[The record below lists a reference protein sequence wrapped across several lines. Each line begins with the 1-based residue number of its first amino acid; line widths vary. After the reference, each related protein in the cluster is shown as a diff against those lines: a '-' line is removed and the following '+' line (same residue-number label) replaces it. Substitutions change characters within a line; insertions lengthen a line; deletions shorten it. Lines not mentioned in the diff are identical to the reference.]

1 LLSRCGRMEE
11 SDYSLRLRSIFGTG
25 FLIQKQE
32 GTAMQKKILVVD
44 NHPLIVSFMANILA
58 EAGHQVVTAVD
69 GLSALDVLK
78 SYTPDVIFIDLIMPN
93 ISGDKLCR
101 IIRKTPELDEVYI
114 IILSAIAAD
123 QQFDFREVGA
133 DACIAK
139 GPMNHLA
146 SNVLKALDQVDGSRT
161 SRTPDFTY
169 GVDLVHPREITKELL
184 AVKRHFELVL
194 ESMAEGILEVT
205 ANGRIVY
212 ANPVAVRLV
221 GTPEEE
227 LLASSLKD
235 VFEGPD
241 RDRIVEILKSEKA
254 PSNNGHQIMSFS
266 IRGRQLHLKVL
277 PVSGE
282 TLTFIIILNDV
293 TEQKKI
299 EIQLQQAQKLEAVG
313 KLAGGIAHDFNNILT
328 AIMGNISL
336 AKIYT
341 SPNDKSYSKLDAA
354 EQAAIRAK
362 SLTQQLLPFSKC
374 GTPVKRIIQLQPI
387 LKDMSGLFFKNS
399 GASCELSL
407 AEEVWPVDADGQQ
420 IRTVLQNILANAAQ
434 ANKGSGVITL
444 KASNVL
450 IDTDRFYPLKPG
462 RYVAI
467 AIQDQGGGLPEE
479 SIARIFDPYVT
490 IDETPKGLE
499 LVTAYSI
506 VKKHGGE
513 IVVESEAGK
522 GSTFHIYLPAAELK
536 PKEEAFGA
544 PKSTRAKG
552 RILVMDDEE
561 IIREVVGAL
570 LKHLGYT
577 VEYARDGVEALNLH
591 EQSKSSGRP
600 FDAILMDL
608 TIVDGMGGKETIER
622 LLQIDPEVKAI
633 VSSGYSTDPVMS
645 RFRDYG
651 FVAAL
656 DKPYKLNEL
665 SAVLDEVLHEKQI
678 QESPNRFGEM
688 CASGEH

>member
-1 LLSRCGRMEE
+1 MPLHCGKTG
-11 SDYSLRLRSIFGTG
+11 SSGSSLRLHAIFGTA
-25 FLIQKQE
+25 LKIQEQE

-44 NHPLIVSFMANILA
+44 NHPLIVSFMASLLA

-101 IIRKTPELDEVYI
+101 IIRKTPELDDVYI

-123 QQFDFREVGA
+123 QKFDYREIGA

-146 SNVLKALDQVDGSRT
+146 SHVLKALDQVDGSRT
-161 SRTPDFTY
+161 SRSPDFTY
-169 GVDLVHPREITKELL
+169 GLELVHPREITRELL

-205 ANGRIVY
+205 TSGRIVY

-221 GTPEEE
+221 GTSEEE
-227 LLASSLKD
+227 LLASSLRE
-235 VFEGPD
+235 VFEGAD
-241 RDRIVEILKSEKA
+241 RDRIDVILRSEKA
-254 PSNNGHQIMSFS
+254 FSSNGHQSTSFS
-266 IRGRQLHLKVL
+266 IRGRQVYLKAL
-277 PVSGE
+277 PVSSE
-282 TLTFIIILNDV
+282 ALTFIIILTDV
-293 TEQKKI
+293 TEQRKI
-299 EIQLQQAQKLEAVG
+299 ELQLQQAQKLEAVG

-336 AKIYT
+336 AKIYA
-341 SPNDKSYSKLDAA
+341 SPDDKAYSKLEAA
-354 EQAAIRAK
+354 EQASIRAK

-374 GTPVKRIIQLQPI
+374 GTPVKRITHLQPI
-387 LKDMSGLFFKNS
+387 LKDMTALFFKDC

-407 AEEVWPVDADGQQ
+407 ADDVWPVDADGQQ
-420 IRTVLQNILANAAQ
+420 LRTVLQNILTNAAQ
-434 ANKGSGVITL
+434 ANKGSGVITVR
-444 KASNVL
+444 ASNVL
-450 IDTDRFYPLKPG
+450 VDTNRYFPLKPG

-479 SIARIFDPYVT
+479 SIAGIFDPYIT
-490 IDETPKGLE
+490 IDETQKGLE

-513 IVVESEAGK
+513 IVVESEVGK
-522 GSTFHIYLPAAELK
+522 GTTFHIYLPAAEMKLK
-536 PKEEAFGA
+536 QESLGGLRSA
-544 PKSTRAKG
+544 RAKG

-570 LKHLGYT
+570 LKHLGYS
-577 VEYARDGVEALNLH
+577 VEYARDGVEALSLYQ
-591 EQSKSSGRP
+591 QSKSSGSP
-600 FDAILMDL
+600 FDTVLMDL

-665 SAVLDEVLHEKQI
+665 SAVLDEVLHENGI
-678 QESPNRFGEM
+678 QETPDPLGEM
-688 CASGEH
+688 RASGGH

>member
-1 LLSRCGRMEE
+1 
-11 SDYSLRLRSIFGTG
+11 
-25 FLIQKQE
+25 
-32 GTAMQKKILVVD
+32 MQKKILVVD
-44 NHPLIVSFMANILA
+44 NHPLIVSFMANLLA

-123 QQFDFREVGA
+123 QKFDYREIGA

-161 SRTPDFTY
+161 SRSPDFTY
-169 GVDLVHPREITKELL
+169 GLDLVHPREITRELL

-221 GTPEEE
+221 GTSEEE
-227 LLASSLKD
+227 LLASSLED

-241 RDRIVEILKSEKA
+241 RDRVGEILKSKKA
-254 PSNNGHQIMSFS
+254 FSSNGHQSTSFN
-266 IRGRQLHLKVL
+266 IRGRQVYLKAL

-282 TLTFIIILNDV
+282 ALTFIILLNDV

-336 AKIYT
+336 AKIYA
-341 SPNDKSYSKLDAA
+341 SPDDKAYSKLEAA
-354 EQAAIRAK
+354 EQASIRAK

-387 LKDMSGLFFKNS
+387 LKDMTGLFFKDC

-407 AEEVWPVDADGQQ
+407 ADDVWPVDADGQQ
-420 IRTVLQNILANAAQ
+420 IRTVVQNILTNAAQ
-434 ANKGSGVITL
+434 ANKGSGVITV

-450 IDTDRFYPLKPG
+450 IDTNRFFPLKPG

-467 AIQDQGGGLPEE
+467 AIRDQGGGLPEE
-479 SIARIFDPYVT
+479 SIARVFDPYFT
-490 IDETPKGLE
+490 IDETKKGLE

-522 GSTFHIYLPAAELK
+522 GTTFHIYLPAAEMK
-536 PKEEAFGA
+536 PKQEAFGG
-544 PKSTRAKG
+544 PKPARAKG

-570 LKHLGYT
+570 LKHLGYS
-577 VEYARDGVEALNLH
+577 VEYARDGVEALSLYQ
-591 EQSKSSGRP
+591 QSKSSGRP
-600 FDAILMDL
+600 FDTLLMDL

-665 SAVLDEVLHEKQI
+665 SAVLDEVLHENGI
-678 QESPNRFGEM
+678 QDTPDLFGEM
-688 CASGEH
+688 RASGDH

>member
-1 LLSRCGRMEE
+1 MPDAVRTIHMEE
-11 SDYSLRLRSIFGTG
+11 GNT
-25 FLIQKQE
+25 
-32 GTAMQKKILVVD
+32 MQKKILVVD
-44 NHPLIVSFMANILA
+44 NHPLIVSFMANLLA

-78 SYTPDVIFIDLIMPN
+78 SFTPDVIFIDLIMPN

-101 IIRKTPELDEVYI
+101 IIRKTPELDDVHI

-123 QQFDFREVGA
+123 ERLDYREIGA

-146 SNVLKALDQVDGSRT
+146 ANVLKAMEQVGVSGSPH
-161 SRTPDFTY
+161 SKDLTY
-169 GVDLVHPREITKELL
+169 GLDAVHPREITKELL
-184 AVKRHFELVL
+184 AVKKHFELVL
-194 ESMAEGILEVT
+194 GSMAEGILEVT
-205 ANGRIVY
+205 SKGRIVY
-212 ANPVAVRLV
+212 ANPVAISLV
-221 GTPEEE
+221 GVSEEA
-227 LLASSLKD
+227 LLASSLD
-235 VFEGPD
+235 EIFEGKD
-241 RDRIVEILKSEKA
+241 RERVEEILRSKEA
-254 PSNNGHQIMSFS
+254 FSNNGHQSPSF
-266 IRGRQLHLKVL
+266 IVQGRQVLLKAL

-282 TLTFIIILNDV
+282 TTTFIIILTDI

-299 EIQLQQAQKLEAVG
+299 ELQLQRAQKLEAVG

-336 AKIYT
+336 AKIYA
-341 SPNDKSYSKLDAA
+341 SPEDKAFSKLDAA

-362 SLTQQLLPFSKC
+362 TLTQQLLPFSKC
-374 GTPVKRIIQLQPI
+374 GSPVKRTIQLQPI
-387 LKDMSGLFFKNS
+387 LKDTCGSVLRGSEAGL
-399 GASCELSL
+399 ELSIP
-407 AEEVWPVDADGQQ
+407 EDMWPVDADSQQ
-420 IRTVLQNILANAAQ
+420 IRIVFQNMMSNADKANRRTGRITV
-434 ANKGSGVITL
+434 

-450 IDTDRFYPLKPG
+450 IDSNRFFPFRPG
-462 RYVAI
+462 RYVTI

-479 SIARIFDPYVT
+479 SIPQIFDPYFT
-490 IDETPKGLE
+490 SNETQNGLE

-513 IVVESEAGK
+513 IVVESETGV
-522 GSTFHIYLPAAELK
+522 GTTFQIYLPAADMKQKHETVRI
-536 PKEEAFGA
+536 
-544 PKSTRAKG
+544 TRSSEPKG

-570 LKHLGYT
+570 LKHLGYS
-577 VEYARDGVEALNLH
+577 VDYARDGLETIQIYQRA
-591 EQSKSSGRP
+591 KDSGKP
-600 FDAILMDL
+600 FDTVLMDL
-608 TIVDGMGGKETIER
+608 TIVDGMGGRETIER

-633 VSSGYSTDPVMS
+633 VSSGYSTDPIMS

-665 SAVLDEVLHEKQI
+665 NAVLDEVL
-678 QESPNRFGEM
+678 QEH
-688 CASGEH
+688 AVQ